1 MANPNTI
8 RPMLDL
14 DLLQQ
19 TEAVRNTL
27 DTHGVRAALA
37 LLNDRTSYRFTALYK
52 LEGGTMRAVHAF
64 DRTSEY
70 RTWLTAVPLDK
81 SFCQYAIEQGEFMTI
96 HASAD
101 LRLGHKP
108 HAGLIESY
116 YGRVLRDSGGL
127 PWGTFIH
134 FDLEPRSIDP
144 REMDFLRGVLPLF
157 AHHLD

>member
-1 MANPNTI
+1 MANANTI
-8 RPMLDL
+8 RRMLDL
-14 DLLQQ
+14 DLPQQ

-52 LEGGTMRAVHAF
+52 LDGGTMRAVHAF

-81 SFCQYAIEQGEFMTI
+81 SFCQYAIERGEFMTI

-101 LRLGHKP
+101 QRLRVKP

-116 YGRVLRDSGGL
+116 YGCVLRDRVGS

-144 REMDFLRGVLPLF
+144 REMDFLREVLPLF
-157 AHHLD
+157 APHLH